1 MLSLSRNA
9 RYSRRQREIIFQ
21 FKSMHLKQQSIER
34 AALQGKKDEACSSS
48 FDAAG
53 NPTHCLLFSD
63 GMTKHAAISP
73 KYGLRQSKKDT
84 SFFENRVIGVE
95 VYCGDIRDVILVHC
109 DELVRGGANFMI
121 EVHRVVMGEVSKRL
135 AEMGKQF
142 PQYIHFQLDNCGE
155 NKNKEFMLYCTILK
169 ELYPGIIK
177 EITLGRWLLPLPS
190 LFDHPYSSPS
200 RAPLPSCRFS
210 YRGSHPR

>member
-1 MLSLSRNA
+1 MYFSLS
-9 RYSRRQREIIFQ
+9 
-21 FKSMHLKQQSIER
+21 
-34 AALQGKKDEACSSS
+34 
-48 FDAAG
+48 
-53 NPTHCLLFSD
+53 
-63 GMTKHAAISP
+63 
-73 KYGLRQSKKDT
+73 YGFRMSKKD
-84 SFFENRVIGVE
+84 SAFFEDRVIGVE
-95 VYCGDIRDVILVHC
+95 VYCGPIEEVILVHC